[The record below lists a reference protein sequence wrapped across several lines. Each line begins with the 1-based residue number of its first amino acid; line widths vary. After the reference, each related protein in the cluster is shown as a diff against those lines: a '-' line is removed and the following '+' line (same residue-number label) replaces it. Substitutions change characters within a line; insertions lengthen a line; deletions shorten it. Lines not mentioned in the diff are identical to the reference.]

1 MATCLGDDVTFQ
13 HANEYEAKLK
23 EQFVVVQPN
32 ERKQMI
38 VDRERLA
45 AEKLAVSFR

>member
-1 MATCLGDDVTFQ
+1 MTFQ
-13 HANEYEAKLK
+13 HANEYETKLK

-38 VDRERLA
+38 VDQANALA
-45 AEKLAVSFR
+45 AEKIGS